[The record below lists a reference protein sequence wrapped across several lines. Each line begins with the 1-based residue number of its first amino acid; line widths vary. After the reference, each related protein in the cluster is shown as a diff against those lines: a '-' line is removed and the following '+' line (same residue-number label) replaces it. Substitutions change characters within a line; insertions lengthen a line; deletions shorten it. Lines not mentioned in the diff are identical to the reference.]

1 MNANENLTD
10 VVTEC
15 GFRGAS
21 RPGRWATAPLRGV
34 GDWYRFSSPFLPP
47 TWSGPPVAGGTDT
60 SRVAGGMNRIS
71 RRRRL
76 WHRSWAGC
84 AGPDSIYYN
93 GAVKNNRGHADQDPT
108 ALGPE
113 PAAPQ
118 TDLTPAVA
126 FVREHLASQAGAV
139 TISALAAMTG
149 LHQNT
154 LREHLDQLVEAGAAT
169 KTKAAST
176 GRGRPAW
183 LYRATNSP
191 RTGTSEYLGL
201 ASVLAAHIDRTSA
214 NPREDGIAAGID
226 WGRDLAREAAEER
239 AAAEAEPGDEVDPA
253 DAEAEPADGD
263 AASSS
268 APEGISAAEET
279 VTLLDELGFAP
290 EPVGDDASPS
300 VGAPTERHS
309 FRLTRC
315 PLLEAA
321 HEHPDIVCG
330 VHLGLVRGA
339 LEVCGDPAA
348 ESELEPFSDPGA
360 CRLHLRDST
369 AGPVETLAGTD
380 ETATPKSGRTGE
392 S

>member
-1 MNANENLTD
+1 
-10 VVTEC
+10 
-15 GFRGAS
+15 
-21 RPGRWATAPLRGV
+21 
-34 GDWYRFSSPFLPP
+34 
-47 TWSGPPVAGGTDT
+47 
-60 SRVAGGMNRIS
+60 MNRIS

-108 ALGPE
+108 TLGPE

-154 LREHLDQLVEAGAAT
+154 VREHLDQLVEAGAAT
-169 KTKAAST
+169 KTTAAST

-183 LYRATNSP
+183 LYRATSSP

-239 AAAEAEPGDEVDPA
+239 AAAEAG
-253 DAEAEPADGD
+253 PADGD

-290 EPVGDDASPS
+290 EPV
-300 VGAPTERHS
+300 
-309 FRLTRC
+309 
-315 PLLEAA
+315 
-321 HEHPDIVCG
+321 
-330 VHLGLVRGA
+330 
-339 LEVCGDPAA
+339 
-348 ESELEPFSDPGA
+348 
-360 CRLHLRDST
+360 
-369 AGPVETLAGTD
+369 
-380 ETATPKSGRTGE
+380 
-392 S
+392 